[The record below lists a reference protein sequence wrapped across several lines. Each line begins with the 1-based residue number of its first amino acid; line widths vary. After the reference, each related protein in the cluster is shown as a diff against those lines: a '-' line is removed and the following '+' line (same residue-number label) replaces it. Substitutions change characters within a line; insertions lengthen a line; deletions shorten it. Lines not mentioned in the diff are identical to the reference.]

1 MHITSNNNHT
11 NIYIVDNIF
20 RLNYNKKYIINYKL
34 VECLKPAVQ
43 NTIVYLHVL
52 INNVRNRLSA
62 SMVSWL
68 LGLELVA

>member
-52 INNVRNRLSA
+52 INNVPFEI
-62 SMVSWL
+62 V
-68 LGLELVA
+68 LVRQWFPGYLD